1 MAANKARSNAV
12 KRPGFSLVELLVV
25 IGIFAILVGL
35 LLPAVQAAR
44 EAARQARCANNLKQ
58 VTLSL
63 HTYEA
68 SWGVF
73 PCRAMRKPVATP
85 ATRLVSLAAQ
95 RDPALHRAKSSVQQ
109 LELFCSGDSLETSI
123 TQSNVSSLASRVEV
137 FLCPSDS
144 YSWSSATGRTNY
156 RANMGICDYSGPEHF
171 HLEAL

>member
-73 PCRAMRKPVATP
+73 SLPCHA
-85 ATRLVSLAAQ
+85 
-95 RDPALHRAKSSVQQ
+95 
-109 LELFCSGDSLETSI
+109 E
-123 TQSNVSSLASRVEV
+123 ASRNPRDSAGVTRCTARSCLTSSKI
-137 FLCPSDS
+137 LC
-144 YSWSSATGRTNY
+144 TTT
-156 RANMGICDYSGPEHF
+156 
-171 HLEAL
+171 